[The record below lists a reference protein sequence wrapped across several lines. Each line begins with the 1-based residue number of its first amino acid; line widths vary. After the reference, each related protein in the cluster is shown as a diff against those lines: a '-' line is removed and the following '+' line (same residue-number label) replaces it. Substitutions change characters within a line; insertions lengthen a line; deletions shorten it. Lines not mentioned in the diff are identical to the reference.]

1 MLLELPKLSKQATS
15 FRDRLVQYPFIVS
28 NANVLCHV
36 SDLMDPDENIM
47 TTIFGPERFP
57 HKAFCETDL
66 LNVLRSLGLKSLLSR
81 NATIECCGVIAA
93 DATSHPRV
101 AYEKGSLLLEYV
113 DLNSSRLFG
122 ARKQRFGDRL
132 LKKLAKVVDDD
143 MSVEE
148 FGTALQTMAWVPIVE
163 VGGIVN
169 PYLPPLTS
177 ESTTT
182 THVGVLR
189 PQQTRSIA
197 DCWLCSASMGLVE
210 RSLQSRELREVFIL
224 HNMFLFF

>member
-1 MLLELPKLSKQATS
+1 
-15 FRDRLVQYPFIVS
+15 
-28 NANVLCHV
+28 
-36 SDLMDPDENIM
+36 MDPDETIM

-81 NATIECCGVIAA
+81 HATIECVGIIAA
-93 DATSHPRV
+93 DATSHPRM

-122 ARKQRFGDRL
+122 TSTLKQRFGARL
-132 LKKLAKVVDDD
+132 LKKTSQVVVVDDD
-143 MSVEE
+143 LSVEE
-148 FGTALQTMAWVPIVE
+148 FGTALQKLAWVPVVE
-163 VGGIVN
+163 VGDMVN

-177 ESTTT
+177 ESTT
-182 THVGVLR
+182 HVGGGGGGVQR
-189 PQQTRSIA
+189 PQHTRSIA

-210 RSLQSRELREVFIL
+210 RNLQSRELREVSI
-224 HNMFLFF
+224 HPRQFFFCRP